1 MELRDIEYFAILAE
15 HGNLGRAAS
24 ALGISQPALSKSLR
38 RLETALEV
46 KLMKRTAKGVE
57 LTPEGSALQLRAHEL
72 RLSLQSVAREVK
84 EVGEGRVGQLRIG
97 VGAAISEDFLSAAF
111 ARLRKD
117 AARAMLDVIVS
128 DNDVMVPGLRNGELD
143 AIVNYNPPMRPEG
156 ILYEHLY
163 DDDYVVCAAAGHRLA
178 GRTQVELC
186 DLVNEQWALSEP
198 TLMSQQKLRETFR
211 DAGLPSARAGL
222 ECRSTAL
229 RLRSVAK
236 SDLLDF
242 TSRSV
247 VRQLADAQVT
257 ILPVRELAW
266 RRSVGLL
273 RRKETYLPPVVRRFA
288 DILRSIAKGPADL
301 R

>member
-1 MELRDIEYFAILAE
+1 MLLMLEAANADLVSTISLKRSTLFDAGGGFR
-15 HGNLGRAAS
+15 HRLGYGECRNDC
-24 ALGISQPALSKSLR
+24 
-38 RLETALEV
+38 E
-46 KLMKRTAKGVE
+46 
-57 LTPEGSALQLRAHEL
+57 
-72 RLSLQSVAREVK
+72 ARE
-84 EVGEGRVGQLRIG
+84 Q
-97 VGAAISEDFLSAAF
+97 
-111 ARLRKD
+111 
-117 AARAMLDVIVS
+117 
-128 DNDVMVPGLRNGELD
+128 P
-143 AIVNYNPPMRPEG
+143 
-156 ILYEHLY
+156 
-163 DDDYVVCAAAGHRLA
+163 
-178 GRTQVELC
+178 
-186 DLVNEQWALSEP
+186 LSEP

-211 DAGLPSARAGL
+211 DAGLPAPRAAL

-288 DILRSIAKGPADL
+288 DILRSIAKGPADS